1 MNLTSVGRGKVL
13 HKMLGIDTHMATTAC
28 DFPLTIQ
35 MDLEY
40 SPLGWD
46 RTPIQPNRSG
56 SQVAS
61 PIQST
66 LTLER
71 LPKRLQ
77 ETLRPVLNPPR
88 LQTSYLNPNAI
99 YEGDARHLLRK
110 IEPNSV
116 SVSVWS
122 PPYFVGKSYESEMS
136 FDDWKELLREVVA
149 LHFPIIKP
157 GGFLVINIADI
168 LCFKDPS
175 MPKIQAEAVSQR
187 RSPVTRDN
195 VLNAMKEH
203 PEANRYQLAE
213 ILNCSEQT
221 IDRRLNGNNI
231 RGGKYESQT
240 RVKIV
245 GGLVENWALSAGFYT
260 HDRRV
265 WVKDAAWENSRWA
278 SLSYRSVDEFEY
290 LYFFWKPGVTKV
302 DRSRL
307 TKAEWRDWGSRA
319 VWNFP
324 SVRANDDHEAK
335 FPLELPT
342 RVIRLLTDPDEIVLD
357 CFLGSGTS
365 AVAAIREGRR
375 YIGIE
380 REPKYVKIAQR
391 ACQRANQPRQTA
403 LLD

>member
-1 MNLTSVGRGKVL
+1 
-13 HKMLGIDTHMATTAC
+13 
-28 DFPLTIQ
+28 
-35 MDLEY
+35 
-40 SPLGWD
+40 
-46 RTPIQPNRSG
+46 
-56 SQVAS
+56 VAS
-61 PIQST
+61 PIQTS

-71 LPKRLQ
+71 LPRHLQ
-77 ETLRPVLNPPR
+77 ETLGPVLNPPR
-88 LQTSYLNPNAI
+88 VQATYLSPNTI
-99 YEGDARHLLRK
+99 YEGDARRLLPM
-110 IEPNSV
+110 IEPNSI

-122 PPYFVGKSYESEMS
+122 PPYFVGKSYESGMS
-136 FDDWKELLREVVA
+136 FDEWKELLREVIA

-168 LCFKDPS
+168 LCFKDLS
-175 MPKIQAEAVSQR
+175 MPKIQAEAVNQR
-187 RSPVTRDN
+187 RCPVTRED
-195 VLNAMKEH
+195 VLRAIEEH
-203 PEANRYQLAE
+203 PGFNRYQLAK
-213 ILNCSEQT
+213 LLKCSEQT

-231 RGGKYESQT
+231 RGGKYEIQT

-245 GGLVENWALSAGFYT
+245 GGLVEDWALQAAFYT

-290 LYFFWKPGVTKV
+290 LYFFWKPGITKV

-307 TKAEWRDWGSRA
+307 TRAEWRDWGSRA

-324 SVRANDDHEAK
+324 SVRTNDDHEAK

-342 RVIRLLTDPDEIVLD
+342 RVIRLLTEPEEIVLD

-365 AVAAIREGRR
+365 AVAAIREKRR
-375 YIGIE
+375 YLGIE
-380 REPKYVKIAQR
+380 REPRYIQIARQ
-391 ACQRANQPRQTA
+391 ACQRANQPIQTA